1 MAGPST
7 PVARALPG
15 LLAAMLL
22 GALDQTA
29 LTPAL
34 PAIAADLGGLA
45 WMPAIVTAYVAA
57 ATAAMPL
64 HGRLGDRYGR
74 GPLLLVSVVLFGV
87 GALGCALA
95 GSPAAFL
102 ASRVVQGVG
111 GGGLVVGA
119 QAALGELV
127 PPRERGRYLGLFGAV
142 YVLAA
147 VGGPLFGGVVVDL
160 LSWRWI
166 FLVHPPAATAAFIAI
181 ALGLRTRPAA
191 DRPPLDLAG
200 AGALAATV
208 VGAILLCDA
217 LLSPVARP
225 GWAVPVWAGVA
236 TVGAA
241 GWAVS
246 ARLARDPV
254 LPPRLLRLRGFAVPA
269 ALSLVVGFGLFG
281 TLTYLPAFAQ
291 ITLGLTATAAG
302 LSVTALMAGA
312 LTTMVVSGRLITRTG
327 RYRRY
332 PVLGTALAGLGLAL
346 FGLFGAGLGPVALVG
361 VLLVIGVGVGAV
373 MQVVLLAAQNSV
385 DRADL
390 GAATSTVLFLRQIGA
405 SAGVAVTGA
414 LVTGAFAARVPAG
427 IDVGTPTPEALAA
440 LPPAVRDSVASAF
453 GGAVADSLLFM
464 APLLGAASLLAL
476 ALPRTPLRT
485 ETDTLLE
492 KR

>member
-1 MAGPST
+1 MAGSPT

-34 PAIAADLGGLA
+34 PTIAADLGGLE
-45 WMPAIVTAYVAA
+45 WVPAIVTAYVAA

-74 GPLLLVSVVLFGV
+74 GPLLLASIALFAV
-87 GALGCALA
+87 GALGCTTAD
-95 GSPAAFL
+95 SPTVFL
-102 ASRVVQGVG
+102 ASRALQGVG

-147 VGGPLFGGVVVDL
+147 VGGPLFGGAVVDL

-166 FLVHPPAATAAFIAI
+166 FLVHLPAAAAAFTAI

-191 DRPPLDLAG
+191 DRPSLDLAG

-208 VGAILLCDA
+208 VGTILLCDA
-217 LLSPVARP
+217 LLSPGSRP
-225 GWAVPVWAGVA
+225 GWAVPAWAGLA
-236 TVGAA
+236 AAGLA

-281 TLTYLPAFAQ
+281 TVTYLPAFAQ
-291 ITLGLTATAAG
+291 ITLGLSATAAG

-312 LTTMVVSGRLITRTG
+312 LTSMVVSGRLITRTG

-332 PVLGTALAGLGLAL
+332 PVLGTALAALGLAL
-346 FGLFGAGLGPVALVG
+346 FGLFGAGMGPLALAG
-361 VLLVIGVGVGAV
+361 VLLVIGTGVGSV
-373 MQVVLLAAQNSV
+373 MQVVLLAAQNAV
-385 DRADL
+385 DRSDL

-414 LVTGAFAARVPAG
+414 LVTGSFAARAPAG
-427 IDVGTPTPEALAA
+427 AAAAAPTPESLAA
-440 LPPAVRDSVASAF
+440 LDPAVRDTVAAAF
-453 GGAVADSLLFM
+453 GAAVADSLLVM

-485 ETDTLLE
+485 GTLLE
-492 KR
+492 ER